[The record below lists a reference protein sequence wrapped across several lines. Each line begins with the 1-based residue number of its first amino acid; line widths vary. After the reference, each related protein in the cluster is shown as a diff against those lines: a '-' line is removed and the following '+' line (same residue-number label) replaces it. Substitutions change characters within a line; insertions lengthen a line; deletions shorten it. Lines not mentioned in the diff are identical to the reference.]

1 MMRNIV
7 IGVLAVALIGTG
19 MWGFREQEEK
29 NTVLMQSEN
38 NYQRAFHDLT
48 YQIDLLHD
56 EIGATLAMNSKERLS
71 PSLADVWRI
80 TSEAQNELGQL
91 PLGLMPFTKTEEFL
105 YKVGNFSYRHA
116 IRDLDQDPL
125 TEENYDDLKQLYSQ
139 AGEIQKE
146 LRKVQSMVL
155 KDNLRWTDVELDLV
169 AQEEPLNNAVVNGF
183 HIIDEK
189 VGGFSEVNFD
199 NESNKVTGND
209 EEIEENIKNED
220 RIDENEAIDTA
231 RDFLNQDSLGD
242 VQITETGE
250 GLAYEA
256 YSLVIADGEHGTN
269 ITMDI
274 TKKGGHPV
282 WMLNEREVQQ
292 EKISLNEASE
302 KAEDFLERNGY
313 DNMQLVD
320 SKQYENIGVFQFVK
334 LDDDVRIYTDEIVVD
349 VALDEGDITGF
360 ESFAY
365 LANNKEDRETKLE
378 LSEEEAQERLNPNLD
393 VKEHHVAVIENQL
406 EEEVLCHEF
415 YGTIDN
421 DTYRIF
427 INAKNGREEQV
438 EKLDNPEP
446 VYQ

>member
-29 NTVLMQSEN
+29 NTVMMQSEN

-155 KDNLRWTDVELDLV
+155 RENLRWTDVELDLA
-169 AQEEPLNNAVVNGF
+169 AQDEPLNNAVVNGF

-199 NESNKVTGND
+199 NETNKVTGND
-209 EEIEENIKNED
+209 EDIEKNIKNED
-220 RIDENEAIDTA
+220 QINENEAIDKA
-231 RDFLNQDSLGD
+231 REFLNQDSLGD
-242 VQITETGE
+242 VQITETGK

-256 YSLVIADGEHGTN
+256 YSLVISDGEHGTN

-313 DNMQLVD
+313 DNMQLVE

-349 VALDEGDITGF
+349 VALDEGDIAGF

-365 LANNKEDRETKLE
+365 LANNKQDRETELE
-378 LSEEEAQERLNPNLD
+378 ISKEEAQERLNPNLN